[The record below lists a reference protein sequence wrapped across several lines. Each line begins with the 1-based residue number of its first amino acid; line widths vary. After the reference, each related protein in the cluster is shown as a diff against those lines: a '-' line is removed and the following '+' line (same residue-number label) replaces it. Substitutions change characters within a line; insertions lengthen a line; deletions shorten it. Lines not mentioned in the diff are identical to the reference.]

1 MRELTVEQ
9 AGPPRVLACGPTGT
23 GKTSSLATL
32 NRLPGKGAIVAAEE
46 YNIAP
51 YFQMCKLLGLSAA
64 PVYAA
69 STFDETVEVLQTLAQ
84 RGIDWLGFDG
94 ISAASNNYYVEQ
106 FPKGPML
113 AKDPRGQ
120 WSVVGQRII
129 ETAMLVRDGPW
140 KFAVTTAL
148 PARIDDG
155 SEISIQ
161 LDGQMAN
168 KKVPAWA
175 FNGICHFLRPTLNKD
190 GTQNF
195 RVSFFQEG
203 NRDAK
208 GQFCVGEALLGVEA
222 PDWYEIFKKAG
233 RL

>member
-1 MRELTVEQ
+1 MRELSIAE
-9 AGPPRVLACGPTGT
+9 AGPPRVLAVGPTGT

-32 NRLPGKGAIVAAEE
+32 NKLPGKGAIVAAEE

-51 YFQMCKLLGLSAA
+51 YFQMTKLLDLPRA
-64 PVYAA
+64 PVYGV
-69 STFDETVEVLQTLAQ
+69 STFDELVEALQVLAQ
-84 RGIDWLGFDG
+84 EGIDWLGFDG
-94 ISAASNNYYVEQ
+94 ISAASNLFYVEQ
-106 FPKGPML
+106 FPKGPMV

-120 WSVVGQRII
+120 WSIVGQRII
-129 ETAMLVRDGPW
+129 EVAMLVRDGPW

-148 PARIDDG
+148 PARVDDG
-155 SEISIQ
+155 TEISIQ

-208 GQFCVGEALLGVEA
+208 GQFCTGESLLGVES
-222 PDWYEIFKKAG
+222 PDWYEIFRKAG
-233 RL
+233 RV